1 MTVLTLT
8 VTTKPRRLLVNNPK
22 RKFWAVINAG
32 TVDVYVGHDSNVST
46 SGKTKGIP
54 VKANGGMYGDEY
66 YQGEV
71 WAVADSETEVT
82 IVEVSE
88 E

>member
-1 MTVLTLT
+1 MAVLTLT
-8 VTTKPRRLLVNNPK
+8 VSTKPIRLLVSNPK

-46 SGKTKGIP
+46 TGKTKGIP
-54 VKANGGMYGDEY
+54 VKANGGMYGDEFHK
-66 YQGEV
+66 GEV
-71 WAVADSETEVT
+71 WAVADTQTEVT
-82 IVEVSE
+82 VIEVSE